1 MLECTKLR
9 FKHVRGFK
17 VHESQ
22 GRSASPVA
30 GRHMKI
36 YSELSGNLKVA
47 KRSYTVFKQR
57 KLSTVQESVGPHLQ
71 DIVAPGS
78 VDNVPD
84 KVNLDDAPR
93 QRSASVS
100 MLTSP
105 FLHAHI
111 GWPGLSPTRVARAS
125 GGILTRNHPLR
136 RPLWDV
142 NLLRLQDRTWHLSLP
157 RMLWHRIVL
166 PRMCRITT

>member
-1 MLECTKLR
+1 MPLTKFCVLECTKLR

-17 VHESQ
+17 VHETQ
-22 GRSASPVA
+22 GHSASPVT

-47 KRSYTVFKQR
+47 KRLYTVPKRR
-57 KLSTVQESVGPHLQ
+57 KLSTVQESVSPHLQ
-71 DIVAPGS
+71 DIVIPGS
-78 VDNVPD
+78 VDNILD

-93 QRSASVS
+93 QHSASVG
-100 MLTSP
+100 LTSP

-125 GGILTRNHPLR
+125 GGILMRNHLLR
-136 RPLWDV
+136 RLLWDDD
-142 NLLRLQDRTWHLSLP
+142 LLRL
-157 RMLWHRIVL
+157 
-166 PRMCRITT
+166 